1 VLFSGFDV
9 SSFGCGTKLKL
20 PGPSKKAREFD
31 FGTPYAEIVRCLERE
46 AKGHYERVGGNEG
59 GVLELARRGAA
70 TKEAPERWQDTDTS
84 IISKLDV
91 VIVFETRLFD
101 EVVSNLQE
109 RDPESFSPIHV
120 ILMHTKDAPHIAI
133 AQAQNALDLCRQL
146 EAIDLAVEI
155 PANVLKRADRGE
167 ISYILMFL

>member
-1 VLFSGFDV
+1 M
-9 SSFGCGTKLKL
+9 KL

>member
-1 VLFSGFDV
+1 MLFSGFDV

-70 TKEAPERWQDTDTS
+70 TKEAPERP
-84 IISKLDV
+84 
-91 VIVFETRLFD
+91 R
-101 EVVSNLQE
+101 
-109 RDPESFSPIHV
+109 ESFWHSEARKIV
-120 ILMHTKDAPHIAI
+120 IRKM
-133 AQAQNALDLCRQL
+133 NG
-146 EAIDLAVEI
+146 
-155 PANVLKRADRGE
+155 NVLSFSE
-167 ISYILMFL
+167 NNTIIILRKLTKFCV